1 MNNEKAVGML
11 GLVGST
17 LINSSKIELKGISS
31 AGMYGENSDLTNSG
45 NASNITVNKK
55 ESAGMYAK
63 MTKDATA
70 AKVSKNEGTIQIKS

>member
-1 MNNEKAVGML
+1 ML

-70 AKVSKNEGTIQIKS
+70 AKSFKERRNNTNKS